1 MWNLS
6 NKYGEQLLDTATKTG
21 LDVLK
26 TASEKVFHKAAK
38 ATDGFIVKNIADKI
52 VEPKPVPDKNS
63 RNVEEMIIPTEKKRK
78 NIEWIKTGIT
88 KWNTIKYLNY

>member
-1 MWNLS
+1 M
-6 NKYGEQLLDTATKTG
+6 DTATKTG
-21 LDVLK
+21 LDALK

-38 ATDGFIVKNIADKI
+38 ATDGFIVKNITDKI

-78 NIEWIKTGIT
+78 NIG
-88 KWNTIKYLNY
+88 